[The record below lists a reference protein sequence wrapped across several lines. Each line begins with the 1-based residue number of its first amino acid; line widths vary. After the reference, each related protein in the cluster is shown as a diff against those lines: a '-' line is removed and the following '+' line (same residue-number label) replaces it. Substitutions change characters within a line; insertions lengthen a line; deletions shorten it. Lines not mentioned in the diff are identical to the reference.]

1 MSEETPQLSFEQG
14 LEKLEGIVKQL
25 EQGEIPLEESL
36 RLFENGVRLS
46 RSLREQLDAAEAKVE
61 ILMKKGSEHVPQPFE
76 LGNGG

>member
-61 ILMKKGSEHVPQPFE
+61 ILMKKGGEHVPQPFE